1 MFDTIGNKTLMALGK
16 MRKKSASIYLL
27 NIAVVF
33 VKEGVY
39 F

>member
-1 MFDTIGNKTLMALGK
+1 MFDTIGNKTLMAFGK
-16 MRKKSASIYLL
+16 TRKKSASIYML

-33 VKEGVY
+33 MKEGVY